1 MKREKDIS
9 FEELKEY
16 ADGIAKKNKD
26 QIAKLVENAGIN
38 SVPDSGLNYGLTF
51 DEGLKDCPNIQMMRL
66 ADLYSD
72 LLMRAWDD
80 VLRLVLN
87 EMSAASGMSAG
98 DNRKDTIRRFTDTIR
113 INDDISFGEV
123 QKFQAERQAA
133 ISDYIE
139 RLEKKY
145 KISRPF
151 CDLMVGAYLDETLR
165 YRPNKQLYN
174 MISWFNNH
182 VADSWYNLFEKMH
195 LERLK
200 RVEIEA
206 EKHGHSDYTVIRSN
220 IDNN

>member
-1 MKREKDIS
+1 MAIKSKYDVYLYRLYHWKETTGCPVVCPILPCHWRRVLIPYCRGFMPSDDISNGIGTPFFCAHTIKKAMIMKREKDIS

-113 INDDISFGEV
+113 IND
-123 QKFQAERQAA
+123 
-133 ISDYIE
+133 
-139 RLEKKY
+139 
-145 KISRPF
+145 
-151 CDLMVGAYLDETLR
+151 
-165 YRPNKQLYN
+165 
-174 MISWFNNH
+174 
-182 VADSWYNLFEKMH
+182 
-195 LERLK
+195 LK
-200 RVEIEA
+200 
-206 EKHGHSDYTVIRSN
+206 N
-220 IDNN
+220 I